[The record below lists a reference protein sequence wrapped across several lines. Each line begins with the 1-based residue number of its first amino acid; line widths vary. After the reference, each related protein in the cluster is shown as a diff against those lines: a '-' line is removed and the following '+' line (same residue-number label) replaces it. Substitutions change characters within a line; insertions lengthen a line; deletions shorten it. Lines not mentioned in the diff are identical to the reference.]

1 MIFNLIKILL
11 LFLNNGVLCYDIIPT
26 ELVNGA
32 LPGERAYTLHLF
44 VGTPPESLQFE
55 ITFKT
60 DLFILYRQQRLHSV
74 SYSEEN
80 GGSDIIFFGSKSY
93 RVPIVFDPQRH
104 LYGEHSHCIHCIGM
118 IGFGKGSLFWQ
129 IWTDCSFTSI
139 SMIAGGLHDL
149 MYSTGQKKCKG
160 CIISCDVYSLDSSMC
175 VTQGIL
181 ENYRIKNDENMHKIR
196 ISIDNPFTYLP
207 QKLYDRYMLGKNMF
221 KDDPINDW
229 EPLKISVPQMKII
242 ELHLHSNLVQKGI
255 NVDSCEKSI
264 RMIIDP
270 STLIYNFKVEGKTL
284 LLKSNPDPND
294 TSITL
299 GNSIWKQFI
308 FYKTVNGEAL
318 FIQQH
323 ILHDHFSILSG
334 IIFALL
340 LWYLVRWKMT
350 DMILT
355 NIKDKN
361 TFQVG
366 NWLNAFY
373 EFTAPILSLI
383 AILLPNN
390 RDILSDFPVLY
401 SISIV
406 IYSVALILE
415 LFVTALWTIN
425 WLKLKPYKR
434 EILTQNVYSIFR
446 INFLRNITHET
457 ILMIGLWVIVVER
470 RTEGISTALTVII
483 NIYNLYNITF
493 HVFLF
498 LIYTIYSGWDGIIQ
512 NTNKKYNQTTPSV
525 FWILIILTLP
535 LLFGFQ
541 FFASYVY
548 FTAPL
553 LMRNSQIYKELIL
566 PSLVLFY
573 IMIIILALEMVSIYM
588 KKSLKIILTNSPSTQ
603 NKSKSSIVSLG

>member
-284 LLKSNPDPND
+284 LLKSNPDHND

-323 ILHDHFSILSG
+323 ILHDHFSLINSREDLEIKEDS
-334 IIFALL
+334 IT
-340 LWYLVRWKMT
+340 WKKE
-350 DMILT
+350 I
-355 NIKDKN
+355 N
-361 TFQVG
+361 
-366 NWLNAFY
+366 
-373 EFTAPILSLI
+373 E
-383 AILLPNN
+383 ILLN
-390 RDILSDFPVLY
+390 RIAPKCF
-401 SISIV
+401 
-406 IYSVALILE
+406 LE
-415 LFVTALWTIN
+415 LYDQLSRS
-425 WLKLKPYKR
+425 YKVIFKDL
-434 EILTQNVYSIFR
+434 EILIPFQ
-446 INFLRNITHET
+446 
-457 ILMIGLWVIVVER
+457 
-470 RTEGISTALTVII
+470 
-483 NIYNLYNITF
+483 
-493 HVFLF
+493 
-498 LIYTIYSGWDGIIQ
+498 
-512 NTNKKYNQTTPSV
+512 KKYLNNIS
-525 FWILIILTLP
+525 
-535 LLFGFQ
+535 
-541 FFASYVY
+541 
-548 FTAPL
+548 
-553 LMRNSQIYKELIL
+553 
-566 PSLVLFY
+566 
-573 IMIIILALEMVSIYM
+573 
-588 KKSLKIILTNSPSTQ
+588 KIIWEATYKTEMYQFDTGRDWEEKIIDMNVKGKPDY
-603 NKSKSSIVSLG
+603 